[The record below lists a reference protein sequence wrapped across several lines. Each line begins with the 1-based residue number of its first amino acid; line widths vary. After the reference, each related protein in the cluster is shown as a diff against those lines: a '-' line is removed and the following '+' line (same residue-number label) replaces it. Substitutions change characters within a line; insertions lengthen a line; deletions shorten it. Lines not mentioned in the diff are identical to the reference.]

1 QPCALRH
8 LEGRHDHQGA
18 RPSEQVQ
25 RAGQRDVARHD
36 HQHPLRP
43 LRREHLRDPRR
54 EQHRLRPRARV
65 RPLRLRAASA
75 RPAELA
81 EADQAA
87 GLLDVR
93 RGDALR
99 DVRRLQHRRDRLVP
113 DRRRRLRQGR
123 GREDHRLRR
132 PRRVAAALPL
142 PPDRPG
148 RRAAALARGSADDAG
163 RGRLAGACGD
173 GSAGDVRSARAGAR
187 LTLLAGIAA
196 LSLALGGAASAAGGV
211 KASFKAI
218 TADGSF
224 VVFETAARLV
234 PSDFDSAV
242 DVYARAGASTV
253 LLSDRSGP
261 GDAEIPAT
269 FEAVN
274 GNGSVVVF
282 ETAESLLPADTD
294 SAVDV
299 YERAGSSIV
308 LLSDRSGPGD
318 PDIPA
323 QFKAMR
329 SDGAIVVFETAEPL
343 LPADQDSAVDVY

>member
-1 QPCALRH
+1 
-8 LEGRHDHQGA
+8 
-18 RPSEQVQ
+18 
-25 RAGQRDVARHD
+25 
-36 HQHPLRP
+36 
-43 LRREHLRDPRR
+43 
-54 EQHRLRPRARV
+54 
-65 RPLRLRAASA
+65 
-75 RPAELA
+75 
-81 EADQAA
+81 
-87 GLLDVR
+87 
-93 RGDALR
+93 
-99 DVRRLQHRRDRLVP
+99 
-113 DRRRRLRQGR
+113 
-123 GREDHRLRR
+123 
-132 PRRVAAALPL
+132 
-142 PPDRPG
+142 
-148 RRAAALARGSADDAG
+148 
-163 RGRLAGACGD
+163 
-173 GSAGDVRSARAGAR
+173 VRSARAGAR

-343 LPADQDSAVDVY
+343 LPADQDSAVDVYERAGSSIVLLSDKASGDANIPASFKAMSDDGSIVAFQTAESLLPADSDTAQDVYERAGASTVLMSDGTSGSDADKNATFRSMTPDGSIVVFETAERLLPEDSDSANDVYERAGANTVLVSRS